1 MSLIK
6 TLVAII
12 AIIILAGIGYLVFE
26 AMTSDDVV
34 ATYDECVAAG
44 YETQDT
50 FPATCTTP
58 DGQTFTEEID
68 ESDIT
73 SYEECVAAGYPILES
88 FPEQC
93 RTPGGQTFT
102 NNVGNEVEQR
112 NSIRIDSPRPNTEVT
127 SPLVISG
134 EARGTWYFEATFPIV
149 IRDANGRE
157 LARSFAEA
165 EGDWMTEDF
174 VPFTAN
180 IEFNEPTTPT
190 GTLILEK
197 ANPSGLPANADS
209 LNVPINFTEVRSAD
223 DDARAQD
230 GCIITGCSGTVCSD
244 QEVVTTCEYQE
255 SYACYQTATCAR
267 DTSGQCAWQET
278 AELNQCLEE
287 YNS

>member
-6 TLVAII
+6 TLVALI
-12 AIIILAGIGYLVFE
+12 AIIILCGVGYLIFE
-26 AMTSDDVV
+26 AMTSEQVI
-34 ATYDECVAAG
+34 ASYEECVAAG
-44 YETQDT
+44 YTIEDV

-58 DGQTFTEEID
+58 DGQTFTEEIE

-88 FPEQC
+88 YPEQC

-102 NNVGNEVEQR
+102 NNIGNQLEQSE
-112 NSIRIDSPRPNTEVT
+112 NIKIDSPKPNARIS
-127 SPLVISG
+127 SPLIISG
-134 EARGTWYFEATFPIV
+134 QARGTWYFEATFPLV

-180 IEFNEPTTPT
+180 VEFSESTTAT
-190 GTLILEK
+190 GTIILEK
-197 ANPSGLPANADS
+197 ANPSGLPQHAGS
-209 LNVPINFTEVRSAD
+209 LNIPINFSDIRQVED
-223 DDARAQD
+223 DSRAQD
-230 GCIITGCSGTVCSD
+230 GCIITGCSNTVCSD

-255 SYACYQTATCAR
+255 SYACYQTAICAR
-267 DTSGQCAWQET
+267 DNSGQCIWQET
-278 AELNQCLEE
+278 TTLKQCLDQ
-287 YNS
+287 YNL